1 MIQELIGRITEEEL
15 DLIKDIIIKQA
26 NEYNSIMKE
35 ERVKKVFSD
44 EYKPHQKENSI
55 SWAIYSGFETGTKIG
70 KLEANAFKYGRSHV
84 RPQLIGKKIML
95 HIIGSKS
102 EFKSK
107 YLRRFYKMNEDFSKN
122 DILYSYIKYSVSRE
136 HDNIQSIE
144 ICVPDRMG
152 NIIRKES
159 LYVKPKLKAIGA

>member
-1 MIQELIGRITEEEL
+1 MIQKLIGRITEEEL

-84 RPQLIGKKIML
+84 RPQLIGEKIML

-102 EFKSK
+102 EFKS
-107 YLRRFYKMNEDFSKN
+107 N
-122 DILYSYIKYSVSRE
+122 ILYAYIKYSVSRE

-144 ICVPDRMG
+144 ICVPDKMG

-159 LYVKPKLKAIGA
+159 LYVKPKLKALGA